1 MDVGNIGDPRSI
13 DGKRQPGLAG
23 GDAKKDDGFQ
33 SARQGQAPEK
43 PQAVRSASN
52 RKEHD

>member
-1 MDVGNIGDPRSI
+1 MDVGDIGDPRGI
-13 DGKRQPGLAG
+13 DGKREPGLAG
-23 GDAKKDDGFQ
+23 GDSKKDKRFQ
-33 SARQGQAPEK
+33 CARQGQAPEK